1 MGRRQ
6 GGENAG
12 PKVPKRAK
20 HTDMIPKKRGPRNE
34 SLLKLLRGGTRRAR
48 LNRQNTARPSIKQP
62 CPTVKGF

>member
-20 HTDMIPKKRGPRNE
+20 HTNMIPKKRGPRNE
-34 SLLKLLRGGTRRAR
+34 SLLKLLRGGSRRAR
-48 LNRQNTARPSIKQP
+48 LMKQTSAGVSIKRS